1 MPSQANAGEPQ
12 EMPDVS
18 HELTQSYEHLN
29 ADLFSNKNLK
39 ANPSSGSST
48 GTMIYGDDARNAVLQ
63 AKQFDGLFGAAERST
78 PQTIDPDF
86 IDRTSSWCQLPQDWN
101 IPETFSANA
110 PANVIPAF
118 AYQSSPSHAQW
129 SPRAVR
135 AATPEPMYLKPPYPP
150 SQLQQS
156 ISFNNGDIRTP
167 SISPANF
174 VSLDHAGSSRTT
186 SVAPP
191 TVMST
196 PSYISNL
203 STTTAPAPLIG
214 DSLMCPFPGCHH
226 APFTGE
232 SKKTSLSRHMRDHRE
247 KFQCRVGDCT
257 SVIRRSDNRRIHLE
271 RLHKSIQLPPK
282 TSNPRKRKGPGGI
295 DKILKCCFVR
305 IQVWRMLWAGKIH
318 IRIPWLYCLDFCP
331 LLENTFR
338 AWSMMAKGLR
348 PWQMTIETT
357 DAWCCLSGWFY
368 VRGLDLH
375 IMGAAGAARAGRTV
389 SEKCELAA
397 QYTRSSTL
405 ARCHWQDYA

>member
-1 MPSQANAGEPQ
+1 MLDDRLPDSYSAGRNNLFVEIQRLSREVASIDTTSLPLANTRGSCSELGGEEGRQESKQTRDVNLYPISAPDNLLGPIDNILFDESGEATVSIPSQSNAGEPE
-12 EMPDVS
+12 EMSDVLQ
-18 HELTQSYEHLN
+18 ELTQSYEHLN
-29 ADLFSNKNLK
+29 ADLFSNKSLK

-48 GTMIYGDDARNAVLQ
+48 GTMIYGDDARNAVRQ
-63 AKQFDGLFGAAERST
+63 AKQFDGLFDAAERST

-110 PANVIPAF
+110 PADVIPAF

-156 ISFNNGDIRTP
+156 ISFDNGDTRTP

-203 STTTAPAPLIG
+203 STTTAPAPLVG

-232 SKKTSLSRHMRDHRE
+232 FKKTSLSRHMRDHRE

-282 TSNPRKRKGPGGI
+282 TSNTRKRKGPGGI
-295 DKILKCCFVR
+295 DKILKCCFAR
-305 IQVWRMLWAGKIH
+305 IQV
-318 IRIPWLYCLDFCP
+318 
-331 LLENTFR
+331 
-338 AWSMMAKGLR
+338 
-348 PWQMTIETT
+348 
-357 DAWCCLSGWFY
+357 
-368 VRGLDLH
+368 
-375 IMGAAGAARAGRTV
+375 
-389 SEKCELAA
+389 
-397 QYTRSSTL
+397 
-405 ARCHWQDYA
+405 

>member
-1 MPSQANAGEPQ
+1 MNQDRDEDLMEPMHVLLPDSYSAGRNNLFDEIQRLSREVASIDTTSLRLANTRGSYSGLGGEEGCQQSKQTRDVNLYPISGPDNLLGPIANILFDEFGEATVSMPSQANAGEPQ

-86 IDRTSSWCQLPQDWN
+86 IDRTSSWCQLPQGWN

-305 IQVWRMLWAGKIH
+305 IQV
-318 IRIPWLYCLDFCP
+318 
-331 LLENTFR
+331 
-338 AWSMMAKGLR
+338 
-348 PWQMTIETT
+348 
-357 DAWCCLSGWFY
+357 
-368 VRGLDLH
+368 
-375 IMGAAGAARAGRTV
+375 
-389 SEKCELAA
+389 
-397 QYTRSSTL
+397 
-405 ARCHWQDYA
+405 